1 MSKQINIAKKFPKHL
16 FWDMD
21 ANRLSVKEDKAIII
35 PRALFATTHANFE
48 NDILR
53 LEEIYSKNEIIDVLR
68 STKELISNEI
78 CVLVAKRYN
87 AKPFL
92 RYSI

>member
-1 MSKQINIAKKFPKHL
+1 MRKQINIAKKFPKHL

-21 ANRLSVKEDKAIII
+21 ANRLSVKDDKAIII
-35 PRALFATTHANFE
+35 PRALFATTQSTFE

-53 LEEIYSKNEIIDVLR
+53 LEEIYSKKDIINVLR
-68 STKELISNEI
+68 NTKELISNEI
-78 CVLVAKRYN
+78 CVLVARRYN